1 MRQSCPHTGT
11 SQLIC
16 TANQLTGLY
25 IETSQLICPENQLT
39 SFYMRAT
46 LALNELIVNF
56 EHISHI
62 ILLFPL
68 LNLVS
73 KCQIVLDN

>member
-1 MRQSCPHTGT
+1 M
-11 SQLIC
+11 IC

-39 SFYMRAT
+39 GFYMRAA
-46 LALNELIVNF
+46 LALSGLIVNF

-62 ILLFPL
+62 IVLFPL

-73 KCQIVLDN
+73 KCQIGLDN